1 MQSIAPMLDLADRV
15 GNGITRLIPTHTDF
29 AAHTLFG
36 LDYENDSTS
45 ADGTNANT
53 DGTNL
58 NTHGTTQVMTTL
70 TSPFLEAFVRGSQVR
85 RDATLATQAA
95 NTPDSPNQQPNQPNP
110 HPTAPAEEA
119 NNPPTHNSH
128 PPNNRPPATASEGSS
143 ATAGT
148 VAPTVQDSQPAN
160 EGRDEGREAVVRVG
174 EHRGEGGG
182 ESEDSDSDMSEG
194 WESQES
200 DSEVSESEESEFS
213 SGESDSD
220 VSEGW
225 ESEESDSEV
234 SEGWESEDSSEDSEG
249 DVWETESAPSGYK
262 HHPDQ
267 CFPSPKDAFN
277 AYVKKAAFER
287 SLSPEGRHESPQ
299 QHYERSVPAEEDRLI
314 IEAGLSRERFDS
326 MVLLGAYALW
336 EGEKTA
342 GRPEKSSEHYYYAAL
357 AAEREALAISY
368 IKKIQLSRLSTSA

>member
-1 MQSIAPMLDLADRV
+1 MQSIAPILDMADRV

-53 DGTNL
+53 DGTNA
-58 NTHGTTQVMTTL
+58 NTDGTNANTQGTTQVMTTL
-70 TSPFLEAFVRGSQVR
+70 TSPFLEAFLRVS
-85 RDATLATQAA
+85 QAA
-95 NTPDSPNQQPNQPNP
+95 NTPDSPNQQPNQPP
-110 HPTAPAEEA
+110 HPRAPAEEA

-128 PPNNRPPATASEGSS
+128 PPNNRPPATASDGSS
-143 ATAGT
+143 ATAGP

-174 EHRGEGGG
+174 EHRGEGGR
-182 ESEDSDSDMSEG
+182 ESEDSESDMSEG
-194 WESQES
+194 WESEES

-213 SGESDSD
+213 SEESDSD

-225 ESEESDSEV
+225 ESEDSDSEV
-234 SEGWESEDSSEDSEG
+234 SEGWESEDSSEDSES

-262 HHPDQ
+262 HHPDE

-277 AYVKKAAFER
+277 AYVKQAAFER

-299 QHYERSVPAEEDRLI
+299 QRYEQSVPAEEDRLI
-314 IEAGLSRERFDS
+314 IEAGLSRESFDS
-326 MVLLGAYALW
+326 M
-336 EGEKTA
+336 
-342 GRPEKSSEHYYYAAL
+342 
-357 AAEREALAISY
+357 
-368 IKKIQLSRLSTSA
+368 